1 MPPEVAG
8 LKASF
13 LISPRFLLSAG
24 RSCGRETE
32 PALSTKPRDGVEPS
46 GEGEGSS
53 ESRLAPL
60 ALAGV
65 EASPAGRKRTR
76 IFFSWID
83 DLAVC
88 SMCDHYTGTLARG

>member
-1 MPPEVAG
+1 

-24 RSCGRETE
+24 RSCGRETG
-32 PALSTKPRDGVEPS
+32 PVALSAKPRAGVPDS

-60 ALAGV
+60 VLTGV
-65 EASPAGRKRTR
+65 EASPAARKRTL
-76 IFFSWID
+76 IFFSWIE

-88 SMCDHYTGTLARG
+88 SMCDH